1 MVNRLTNRQI
11 GNVIRKIYARQ
22 REASQ
27 GYTKEQ
33 KEKNE
38 LLCEKFGDGHHLKAN
53 IYEVI
58 SQIKINNMKKAVKKV
73 APKKA
78 VKKVAK
84 KKPKKVE
91 MPRFGI
97 IQIDVKNF
105 KKKRE
110 TTVSIDGV
118 NFYELKEIFDEVLYE
133 TAKKILKDGE

>member
-1 MVNRLTNRQI
+1 M
-11 GNVIRKIYARQ
+11 A
-22 REASQ
+22 
-27 GYTKEQ
+27 
-33 KEKNE
+33 
-38 LLCEKFGDGHHLKAN
+38 KFYL
-53 IYEVI
+53 
-58 SQIKINNMKKAVKKV
+58 
-73 APKKA
+73 KA